1 MGEAVRYEIRN
12 HIGWITL
19 NRPEKL
25 NSINKAM
32 RVELHEALA
41 DVRENR
47 DVWVAIITAEGRAFC
62 TGKDLLEPL
71 EDQKAPPTNDDN
83 YLLQSEIYKPIIA
96 AINGPCLAQGGGL
109 ALLSDI
115 RIMSD
120 RAYLGWPQ
128 VKRGISSVSGPT
140 LLAHRIPLNYALD
153 YLFRGRF
160 VQPQEALE
168 LRLVNAVVPHEELL
182 PTAERWAGEIME
194 NAPLAVQAI
203 KEATL
208 RGYSRSLAERIQ
220 IARSVADRLLAT
232 EDAKEGIRAF
242 AEKRKPVWQAR

>member
-1 MGEAVRYEIRN
+1 MGEAVRYEVRN
-12 HIGWITL
+12 HTAWITL

-32 RVELHEALA
+32 RVELNQALT

-47 DVWVAIITAEGRAFC
+47 DVWVAIITGEGRAFC
-62 TGKDLLEPL
+62 TGKDLLESI
-71 EDQKAPPTNDDN
+71 EDQKAKPTNDDN
-83 YLLQSEIYKPIIA
+83 YLLQSEITKPIIA

-109 ALLSDI
+109 VLLSDI

-140 LLAHRIPLNYALD
+140 LLAHRIPLNYALQ
-153 YLFRGRF
+153 YLFTGRF
-160 VQPQEALE
+160 IQPQEALE
-168 LRLVNAVVPHEELL
+168 LRLVNAVVPHDELL
-182 PTAERWAGEIME
+182 DAAQRCAEEILE

-208 RGYSRSLAERIQ
+208 RGYAEPLAERIK
-220 IARSVADRLLAT
+220 IARSVADRLLQT